1 MYVFLNEGFHCIIKL
16 LFVVMFK
23 NDFSENVPW
32 QETEEERQLW
42 QEEQKRLDR
51 EWYAMD
57 EGYDDTHN
65 PFADTSEEYA
75 RKKEQEL
82 EKKKKKKMSAR
93 QRQINKVR
101 N

>member
-1 MYVFLNEGFHCIIKL
+1 MFL
-16 LFVVMFK
+16 LFISLYSTVLENFPHH
-23 NDFSENVPW
+23 DSEEDKRVW
-32 QETEEERQLW
+32 E
-42 QEEQKRLDR
+42 EEQKRLDR

-75 RKKEQEL
+75 RKKELEL

-101 N
+101 CR